1 MRIPLIA
8 ILLLTLSL
16 IPATPAS
23 ALQTDELL
31 AITAMPLAVAAASD
45 ESEVLSND
53 LADVIRLLNAA
64 AVPAP
69 QFIEVVR
76 YVPAAIVV
84 EETPDPFVA
93 YLQDRYD
100 AGLRGDEYVTV
111 VQNRLRT
118 YDLGPVDLN
127 VVERVPVRYV
137 ETSYFEP
144 QTFFPEV
151 VQTRISPYYA
161 VPIRTAYDRDDLIA
175 LAAMPLAVVAVSE
188 LSGVPAGDLF
198 NLVALL
204 NAAAVPPVQFV
215 ETVRYAPVTFVVDD
229 GREPLVVYLQ
239 ERYDSGL
246 RGPRFATVVED
257 RLRTYDLGTFDID
270 VLSPRLVRYEPEVFY
285 RPDEFFPPIV
295 RTRVIERS
303 SHPHGGPP
311 GQIKKEIG
319 VQTGA
324 EVVHGSSRRRT
335 VSGAAAN
342 ERNTQVIVTRERK
355 SDGRAVRHEPPG
367 QAKKNN
373 PRVASPGSRES
384 KANAGPSGQGNRG
397 GDRGQGKG
405 KAGNPGKGKGKD
417 KS

>member
-1 MRIPLIA
+1 MRTLMPS

-16 IPATPAS
+16 LPAARMS

-31 AITAMPLAVAAASD
+31 AVTAMPLAVAAATD
-45 ESEVLSND
+45 GSEVLTND
-53 LADVIRLLNAA
+53 LVDVVRLLNAA

-76 YVPAAIVV
+76 YTPAAIVV

-93 YLQDRYD
+93 YLEDQYD

-127 VVERVPVRYV
+127 VVEPVAVRYV

-161 VPIRTAYDRDDLIA
+161 VPMRPAYDRDDLIA

-188 LSGVPAGDLF
+188 LTGVPTGDLF
-198 NLVALL
+198 NLVGLL

-215 ETVRYAPVTFVVDD
+215 ETVRYAPAALVVDD
-229 GREPLVVYLQ
+229 GREPFVVYLQ

-246 RGPRFATVVED
+246 RGPQFVTVVED
-257 RLRTYDLGTFDID
+257 RLRTYDLGAFDID
-270 VLSPRLVRYEPEVFY
+270 VLSPRLVRYEPEVFS
-285 RPDEFFPPIV
+285 RPDDFFPPIV

-303 SHPHGGPP
+303 THPHGGPP
-311 GQIKKEIG
+311 GQIKKQIG

-324 EVVHGSSRRRT
+324 EVVHGNSRRRT
-335 VSGAAAN
+335 VSGAARN
-342 ERNTQVIVTRERK
+342 ERNTQVIVTRERTG
-355 SDGRAVRHEPPG
+355 DRVIRNEPPG
-367 QAKKNN
+367 QAKKNDA
-373 PRVASPGSRES
+373 RVAPSRKQEP
-384 KANAGPSGQGNRG
+384 KANAGSPGQGKKDENK
-397 GDRGQGKG
+397 GQGKG
-405 KAGNPGKGKGKD
+405 KGGNPGKGKGKD
-417 KS
+417 

>member
-1 MRIPLIA
+1 MRVLLTA
-8 ILLLTLSL
+8 ILLTLSL
-16 IPATPAS
+16 LPAARTS

-31 AITAMPLAVAAASD
+31 AVTAMPLAVAAATD
-45 ESEVLSND
+45 GSEVLAND
-53 LADVIRLLNAA
+53 LIDVVRLLNAA

-69 QFIEVVR
+69 QFIEIVR

-93 YLQDRYD
+93 YLEDQYD
-100 AGLRGDEYVTV
+100 AGIRGDEYVTV

-144 QTFFPEV
+144 QSFFPST

-161 VPIRTAYDRDDLIA
+161 VPMRAAYGRDDLIA
-175 LAAMPLAVVAVSE
+175 LAVMPLAVVAVSE

-198 NLVALL
+198 SLVGLL

-215 ETVRYAPVTFVVDD
+215 ETVRYAPAAFVVDD
-229 GREPLVVYLQ
+229 GREPFVVYLQ

-246 RGPRFATVVED
+246 RGPQFVTVVED
-257 RLRTYDLGTFDID
+257 RLRTYDLGVFDID
-270 VLSPRLVRYEPEVFY
+270 VLSPRLVRYEPEVFF

-303 SHPHGGPP
+303 AHPHGGPP
-311 GQIKKEIG
+311 GQIKKQIG

-335 VSGAAAN
+335 VSGAAKN
-342 ERNTQVIVTRERK
+342 ERNTQVIVTRER
-355 SDGRAVRHEPPG
+355 SGDRVIRNEPPG

-373 PRVASPGSRES
+373 PHVAPPRQQES
-384 KANAGPSGQGNRG
+384 KANAGNPGQGNKG
-397 GDRGQGKG
+397 ENKGQGRG
-405 KAGNPGKGKGKD
+405 NGGNPGKGKGKD

>member
-1 MRIPLIA
+1 MRNTLTA

-16 IPATPAS
+16 LPAARTS

-31 AITAMPLAVAAASD
+31 AVTAMPLAVAAATD
-45 ESEVLSND
+45 GSEVLTND
-53 LADVIRLLNAA
+53 LVDVVRLLNDA

-76 YVPAAIVV
+76 YAPAAIVV

-93 YLQDRYD
+93 YLEDQYD
-100 AGLRGDEYVTV
+100 AGLRGDKYVTV

-127 VVERVPVRYV
+127 VVEPVAVRYV
-137 ETSYFEP
+137 EASYFEP
-144 QTFFPEV
+144 QTFFPAV

-161 VPIRTAYDRDDLIA
+161 VPMRAAYDRDDLIA
-175 LAAMPLAVVAVSE
+175 LAAMPLAVTAVAE

-198 NLVALL
+198 NLVGLL

-215 ETVRYAPVTFVVDD
+215 ETVRYAPAAFVVDD
-229 GREPLVVYLQ
+229 GREPFVVYLQ
-239 ERYDSGL
+239 ERFDSGV
-246 RGPRFATVVED
+246 RGPQFVTVIED
-257 RLRTYDLGTFDID
+257 RLRTYDLGAFDID

-303 SHPHGGPP
+303 THPHGGPP
-311 GQIKKEIG
+311 GQIKKQIG

-324 EVVHGSSRRRT
+324 EVVHGSSRGRR
-335 VSGAAAN
+335 VSGAAKN
-342 ERNTQVIVTRERK
+342 EKNTQVIVTRERTGDRVIRK
-355 SDGRAVRHEPPG
+355 EPPG
-367 QAKKNN
+367 QAKKND
-373 PRVASPGSRES
+373 PRVAPSRQKES
-384 KANAGPSGQGNRG
+384 KANAGTPGQGNKG
-397 GDRGQGKG
+397 ENKGEGKG
-405 KAGNPGKGKGKD
+405 KDKGGNPGKGKGKD
-417 KS
+417 K

>member
-1 MRIPLIA
+1 MRNLLTA

-16 IPATPAS
+16 LPAARTS

-31 AITAMPLAVAAASD
+31 AVTAMPLAVAAATDGSG
-45 ESEVLSND
+45 VLTDD
-53 LADVIRLLNAA
+53 LVDVVRLLNAA

-76 YVPAAIVV
+76 YAPAAIVV

-93 YLQDRYD
+93 YLEDQFD

-118 YDLGPVDLN
+118 YDLGLVDLN
-127 VVERVPVRYV
+127 VVEPVAVRYV
-137 ETSYFEP
+137 QTSYYEP
-144 QTFFPEV
+144 QTFFPVV

-161 VPIRTAYDRDDLIA
+161 VPMRTAYDRNDLIA
-175 LAAMPLAVVAVSE
+175 LAAMPLAVAAVSE

-198 NLVALL
+198 SLVGLL

-215 ETVRYAPVTFVVDD
+215 ETVRYAPAALVVDD
-229 GREPLVVYLQ
+229 GREPFVVYLQ

-246 RGPRFATVVED
+246 RGTQFVTVVED
-257 RLRTYDLGTFDID
+257 RLRTYDLGVFDID

-324 EVVHGSSRRRT
+324 EVVHGSSRGRRA
-335 VSGAAAN
+335 SSAARS
-342 ERNTQVIVTRERK
+342 EKDTQVTVTRERSEDRVIRNAPRGK
-355 SDGRAVRHEPPG
+355 
-367 QAKKNN
+367 AKKNDA
-373 PRVASPGSRES
+373 PRVAPSRPQN
-384 KANAGPSGQGNRG
+384 ANAGGQGQGNKGENKGGNKGKG
-397 GDRGQGKG
+397 GD
-405 KAGNPGKGKGKD
+405 NSPGKGKGKD